1 MDSYADLI
9 AEGRADERRLVLV
22 EREGERATVT
32 LSDPERLNPLSAGLM
47 LQLLDALAE
56 VDEDPAVRAVI
67 LTGADPAF
75 CSGGDLEMIASG
87 TRNVRDG
94 AREVDTTTP
103 WRWIRNQFGGVAR
116 RIATSDKTFVAAVNG
131 PAAGVG
137 LAFALACDVIL
148 ASDRAVLVP
157 AFGKLGLVPE
167 VGTSW
172 ALTRRL
178 GYHGA
183 YSFYLRGEHVDAER
197 ALQMGLVEEVC
208 PHDEL
213 LATAARWC
221 DRVIAMPPHA
231 PEMTKALMRAA
242 VDAPWDQS
250 MKLEEFAEANCFSTA
265 ALEQAAAKLLDRA
278 RRAGGPDS

>member
-1 MDSYADLI
+1 VDSYADLI
-9 AEGRADERRLVLV
+9 AEGRADQRQLVLV

-56 VDEDPAVRAVI
+56 VDEDPTVRAVI

-75 CSGGDLEMIASG
+75 CSGGDLEMIASS

-94 AREVDTTTP
+94 EMEIDTTTP
-103 WRWIRNQFGGVAR
+103 WRWIRRQFGGVAR
-116 RIATSDKTFVAAVNG
+116 RIAASDKTFVAAVNG

-137 LAFALACDVIL
+137 LAFALA
-148 ASDRAVLVP
+148 
-157 AFGKLGLVPE
+157 G
-167 VGTSW
+167 
-172 ALTRRL
+172 
-178 GYHGA
+178 
-183 YSFYLRGEHVDAER
+183 HVDPER

-208 PHDEL
+208 PHDQL
-213 LATAARWC
+213 LSTAAKWC

-242 VDAPWDQS
+242 VDAPWEQS
-250 MKLEEFAEANCFSTA
+250 LKLEEFAEANCFSTP
-265 ALEQAAAKLLDRA
+265 ALEQAAAALLDRA
-278 RRAGGPDS
+278 RRAQPDRDANA